1 MIVVDTSAVVAI
13 VRQEDEATAFIN
25 ILDDSAAAVMS
36 AVSFVE
42 AHMVLVGRRLRAGP
56 GPIESTMKALGI
68 EIADVTYDQAMLAVH
83 GFSAYGKGR
92 HRAKLNIADCF
103 AYALAKSRGA
113 PLLFKGDDFSETDV
127 VPAWR
132 PNTK

>member
-1 MIVVDTSAVVAI
+1 VIVVDTSAIVAI
-13 VRQEDEATAFIN
+13 VRHEDEEAAFIN
-25 ILDDSAAAVMS
+25 ILDDSSVAVMS

-42 AHMVLVGRRLRAGP
+42 AHMVLMGRRLRVDLES
-56 GPIESTMKALGI
+56 IEATLTALGI
-68 EIADVTYDQAMLAVH
+68 EIVDVTYDQAMLAVH
-83 GFSAYGKGR
+83 GLSTYGKGR

-132 PNTK
+132 P

>member
-1 MIVVDTSAVVAI
+1 VIVVDTSAIVAI
-13 VRQEDEATAFIN
+13 VRHEDEEAAFIN
-25 ILDDSAAAVMS
+25 ILDDSSVAVMS

-42 AHMVLVGRRLRAGP
+42 AHMVLMGRRLRVDLES
-56 GPIESTMKALGI
+56 IEATLTALGI
-68 EIADVTYDQAMLAVH
+68 EIVDVTYDQAMLAVH
-83 GFSAYGKGR
+83 GFSTYGKGR

-132 PNTK
+132 P